1 MMSQQLSGNPVP
13 HEDERSARIARI
25 ARLQQLGVD
34 PYPAAAYKPSHS
46 VSEAIAAAHRLLE
59 TETTLRIAGRVTAWR
74 DMGKSAFL
82 DLSDGDSRLQ
92 LFFAIDRLSAEA
104 WSILQLL
111 DIGDLIGVEGQLFR
125 TRRGEMT
132 LDVTSFTVLGK
143 GLAPPPIGKRDAG
156 GNSHQGLADGGRLLR
171 ERHVL
176 LQRDAAF
183 RRRIRL
189 RDRLLREVRAY
200 FYAEGFVEL
209 DTPIL
214 SHAYGGA
221 AATPFETRSKALD
234 AKLYLR
240 VSPECPLKRALCG
253 DLPKVFEIGK
263 NFRNEGIDHSHNPE
277 FLALEWYEAWSDY
290 REQMVRFETL
300 VSRLAMAAANSMVV
314 HFRGRSIDFT
324 PPWPRM
330 RVVDLVAEE
339 VGVAPDDLT
348 LAALVRYWDAEPR
361 TGCRPQSWGEFVM
374 AIFET
379 AIEESLTGPVFVI
392 DHPLEVSPL
401 TKRHRSDPRLV
412 ERFEP
417 FVLGMEIGNAYSE
430 LNDPQEQRKRLE
442 EQDVVRDEKY
452 GVDEAFLSALE
463 HGMPQAGGAGL
474 GLDRIIMVLTDANRL
489 SDVLLFP
496 AG

>member
-1 MMSQQLSGNPVP
+1 MSQ
-13 HEDERSARIARI
+13 DERSERVARI
-25 ARLQQLGVD
+25 ARLRDMGVD

-46 VSEAIAAAHRLLE
+46 VSEAITAAHLLLE
-59 TETTLRIAGRVTAWR
+59 TEAELRIAGRVTALR
-74 DMGKSAFL
+74 NMGKSAFL

-92 LFFAIDRLSAEA
+92 LHFAVDTVSPRDWDL
-104 WSILQLL
+104 LQLL
-111 DIGDLIGVEGQLFR
+111 DIGDLIGVEGRLFK
-125 TRRGEMT
+125 TRRGELT
-132 LDVTSFTVLGK
+132 LGVALVTVLGK
-143 GLAPPPIGKRDAG
+143 GLAPLPLGKRDAAG
-156 GNSHQGLADGGRLLR
+156 QSHQALADVGRLRR

-176 LQRDAAF
+176 LQQDPSF
-183 RRRIRL
+183 RRRMRQ
-189 RDRLLREVRAY
+189 RDRILREVRAY
-200 FYAEGFVEL
+200 FHSEGFVEL

-214 SHAYGGA
+214 GQAYGGA
-221 AATPFETRSKALD
+221 AATPFETRSEALD
-234 AKLYLR
+234 SKLYLR

-263 NFRNEGIDHSHNPE
+263 NFRNEGVDHSHNPE

-290 REQMVRFETL
+290 GEQMIRFETL
-300 VSRLAMAAANSMVV
+300 VSRLATAAAGSMVV
-314 HFRGRSIDFT
+314 QFRGRAIDFT
-324 PPWPRM
+324 PPWPRL

-339 VGVAPDDLT
+339 IGVAPDSLN
-348 LAALVRYWDAEPR
+348 LNALEDYWERQPR
-361 TGCRPQSWGEFVM
+361 AGTRPESWGEFVM

-379 AIEESLTGPVFVI
+379 AVEKQLIGPVFII
-392 DHPLEVSPL
+392 DHPVEVSPL
-401 TKRHRSDPRLV
+401 TKRHRSDSRLV

-442 EQDVVRDEKY
+442 DQDVVRDEKY
-452 GVDEAFLSALE
+452 GVDEAFLLALE